1 MTDDSSIV
9 GLEIENIAK
18 AVKRTNQSNSQIQ
31 NNSRS
36 LDDSSKSEIKS
47 KIEELNDKVN
57 TLDFD
62 KETQPPKIFGGTLSK
77 LNTLNFEDTSPIF
90 KIKGRETPTPSV
102 IEECRYTIMKMLD
115 EPVSG
120 RNFPLKNQNL
130 NTSLTHKEGSKTTK
144 NANSNAK
151 SAFNYFNNVNS
162 TTKNDNNNNT
172 ESPINSKYEL
182 IPPKL
187 SIISVEVLREQP
199 IENISENPMNRSMKY
214 TALNALDIYMKNN
227 FPEKTNYWLE
237 PLVYITKPSIENDS
251 SLWKVIKFQLK
262 TKHDSNNCGY
272 NILFFY
278 LRRLFIPPLYESYND
293 FIIILHPC

>member
-151 SAFNYFNNVNS
+151 SFS
-162 TTKNDNNNNT
+162 
-172 ESPINSKYEL
+172 
-182 IPPKL
+182 
-187 SIISVEVLREQP
+187 
-199 IENISENPMNRSMKY
+199 
-214 TALNALDIYMKNN
+214 
-227 FPEKTNYWLE
+227 
-237 PLVYITKPSIENDS
+237 
-251 SLWKVIKFQLK
+251 
-262 TKHDSNNCGY
+262 
-272 NILFFY
+272 
-278 LRRLFIPPLYESYND
+278 
-293 FIIILHPC
+293 